1 MSIPV
6 PLRELP
12 EQVAR
17 FGSTPYLVTVASDS
31 TPHAASIA
39 VVMEDGI
46 LKAGCGR
53 QTAANIRQNDAVA
66 LLWPAP
72 APGQHALIV
81 DGWADV
87 QGRPDLGLSVVIQ
100 PSKAILHITTRPL
113 ESG

>member
-6 PLRELP
+6 SLLELP
-12 EQVAR
+12 QQVAR
-17 FGSTPYLVTVASDS
+17 FGAHPYLVTVAADA
-31 TPHAASIA
+31 TPHAASVA
-39 VVMEDGI
+39 VVWQDNL

-53 QTAANIRQNDAVA
+53 QTAANIRQNDNVA

-72 APGQHALIV
+72 ASGKHALIV

-87 QGRPDLGLSVVIQ
+87 QGRPEVGLVVLIQ
-100 PSKAILHITTRPL
+100 PSRAVLHVVSRPP